1 MPIYIGIQ
9 VRYGCQHVK
18 GIAAL
23 GCERGICFGRSM
35 QVETEIFRQYLAL
48 EDVIQQSLVA
58 RSKNDGVVRN
68 VGILP
73 ARAEI
78 PDEQSVGKM

>member
-1 MPIYIGIQ
+1 
-9 VRYGCQHVK
+9 
-18 GIAAL
+18 
-23 GCERGICFGRSM
+23 M

-48 EDVIQQSLVA
+48 EDVIQQSLIA

-78 PDEQSVGKM
+78 PYEQSVGKM